1 MVVSQLIEFDYFIF
15 LLLTL
20 TILFIVLLSILIF
33 KHNTIVIL
41 LLVEIIFLA
50 ASLNC
55 IVASYFFD
63 DLVGQVFALTLL
75 TVSAAELAIALSV
88 IVLQY
93 R

>member
-1 MVVSQLIEFDYFIF
+1 MVVSQLVEFDYFIF

-75 TVSAAELAIALSV
+75 TVSAAELAIALSI